1 MNIISKII
9 KLLLMLGV
17 FFSIYAKNS
26 YIKSDITY
34 SNDSGSQ
41 LVYRVTNRVFD
52 VINKKDLN
60 NNTIELIKNIV
71 VPHFNF
77 TLMTKYVLASNWSTL
92 SENEQKEI
100 TVLFKNLLVNTYS
113 SAFYKFK
120 GMEVTITKE
129 EEKVKEQMTAVI
141 CQVVMSNLAESEHKE
156 QNPITVEYDLAK
168 PANSSLWKVYDI
180 KIENNSLV
188 TSYRS
193 QFNEI
198 IESDGVTG
206 LIKQLQNKINATK
219 K

>member
-1 MNIISKII
+1 MNIISKIRKI
-9 KLLLMLGV
+9 LIILSV
-17 FFSIYAKNS
+17 IFSLHAKNS
-26 YIKSDITY
+26 YIKSSIPY

-41 LVYRVTNRVFD
+41 LVYKVTDKVFAI
-52 VINKKDLN
+52 INKSELN
-60 NNTIELIKNIV
+60 NGTIDSIKNIV

-77 TLMTKYVLASNWSTL
+77 TLMTKYALANNWGTL
-92 SENEQKEI
+92 SESEQKDI
-100 TVLFKNLLVNTYS
+100 TNLFKNLLINTYS

-120 GMEVTITKE
+120 GMEVTIIKE
-129 EEKVKEQMTAVI
+129 DVKVKKQMTAVI
-141 CQVVMSNLAESEHKE
+141 CQVIMPNSAESEDKE

-168 PANSSLWKVYDI
+168 SANSLFWKVYDI

-198 IESDGVTG
+198 IESDGVSG
-206 LIKQLQNKINATK
+206 LIKQLQNKIKVAK